1 MSLTLSFFDLLSWF
15 SWLLPQCRHINRH
28 HSRYLAFLLLRTFA
42 PLKWKFELWIFCC
55 WEQQFRGTFSRWN
68 FCSLQLSLL
77 GAKLLN
83 FHSLEHSLPGTFILG
98 LSESYMEYLR
108 ISLGV
113 RAWRPRS
120 AAAVVAFECCTG
132 SFYSPKFDRSNE
144 VNNPIVAVSLE

>member
-1 MSLTLSFFDLLSWF
+1 
-15 SWLLPQCRHINRH
+15 
-28 HSRYLAFLLLRTFA
+28 
-42 PLKWKFELWIFCC
+42 
-55 WEQQFRGTFSRWN
+55 
-68 FCSLQLSLL
+68 
-77 GAKLLN
+77 
-83 FHSLEHSLPGTFILG
+83 
-98 LSESYMEYLR
+98 MEYLR

>member
-1 MSLTLSFFDLLSWF
+1 MKVRAVDLLLLGATVPWNFPSLELLF
-15 SWLLPQCRHINRH
+15 SG
-28 HSRYLAFLLLRTFA
+28 TFA
-42 PLKWKFELWIFCC
+42 PGSKTPE
-55 WEQQFRGTFSRWN
+55 
-68 FCSLQLSLL
+68 LSLL

-83 FHSLEHSLPGTFILG
+83 FHSLEHSLPGTFILE

-120 AAAVVAFECCTG
+120 ATAVVAFECCTG
-132 SFYSPKFDRSNE
+132 SFYRPKFDRSNE